1 MENNID
7 LVCPKD
13 TSGYASGHTRTATVK
28 AVHLLH
34 ACKYYCSKLIIFKRR
49 DGILVGLIKNDFK
62 RRVFLQQGL
71 NSLPFWLL
79 CLAYVSF
86 FSPSY
91 YLLPSS
97 LLHLFFISYL
107 LTAMWILHF
116 LLPAFGALQLRSS
129 SLFVCYE
136 KDVIIVTR
144 LLFSFH
150 VSIRIWLSQ
159 QCENCN
165 KQSFSL
171 DFFFFFLNALF
182 WIFVIKWKACFSF
195 HISTVLNK
203 KSFQFPW
210 TWQIKLSVVWTQ
222 FAFLLYDDNIDSSP
236 HDIRPS
242 TVRPE

>member
-1 MENNID
+1 M
-7 LVCPKD
+7 
-13 TSGYASGHTRTATVK
+13 
-28 AVHLLH
+28 
-34 ACKYYCSKLIIFKRR
+34 
-49 DGILVGLIKNDFK
+49 
-62 RRVFLQQGL
+62 
-71 NSLPFWLL
+71 
-79 CLAYVSF
+79 
-86 FSPSY
+86 
-91 YLLPSS
+91 
-97 LLHLFFISYL
+97 
-107 LTAMWILHF
+107 
-116 LLPAFGALQLRSS
+116 
-129 SLFVCYE
+129 
-136 KDVIIVTR
+136 IIVTR

-210 TWQIKLSVVWTQ
+210 TWQNKLSVVWTQ

-242 TVRPE
+242 TVRPEENNAYFVSHLSLELVLKLYMIRVKYGRRFMHKAYTLNYVLSFQVI